1 MNGGKTSKIYNSLL
15 LNLKKTDGVKMIALG
30 SREGFLISEQANEDM
45 EMLTTMAATML
56 RAAENVTSKLEKVSA
71 NRVIVDFNGG
81 KLIAASAGQKAL
93 ISVMATADASIDAI
107 ISELERTSG
116 RIKEIL

>member
-1 MNGGKTSKIYNSLL
+1 MNGGNKSKIYMNIL

-30 SREGFLISEQANEDM
+30 SRDGFLIGESASEDT

-56 RAAENVTSKLEKVSA
+56 RAAENVTNRLEKVSA